1 MVVISLILSVLI
13 GVFAGSFFNNNESFT
28 KKLLIVSAGFL
39 IMICFQ
45 ELFPSIYSYK
55 NHDIGLYVIL
65 GVILQM
71 FLENLT
77 KGFEHGHIHHHEEEK
92 QQILPIALMIGLFIH
107 AFIEGIPL
115 ANDYRHGHG
124 FLDSYL
130 LGILVHNIPIS
141 FVLGAFLFNRK
152 KKKLIPMI
160 IVGLFSLSSPMGM
173 FLGKY
178 IDNSIHPY
186 FLALV
191 GGIFIHISSV
201 IIFES
206 NKNHKMDWQKI
217 ILVMFGISLAY
228 FSHLE
233 HHH

>member
-77 KGFEHGHIHHHEEEK
+77 KGFEHGS
-92 QQILPIALMIGLFIH
+92 G
-107 AFIEGIPL
+107 
-115 ANDYRHGHG
+115 
-124 FLDSYL
+124 ST
-130 LGILVHNIPIS
+130 
-141 FVLGAFLFNRK
+141 
-152 KKKLIPMI
+152 
-160 IVGLFSLSSPMGM
+160 
-173 FLGKY
+173 
-178 IDNSIHPY
+178 
-186 FLALV
+186 
-191 GGIFIHISSV
+191 
-201 IIFES
+201 
-206 NKNHKMDWQKI
+206 
-217 ILVMFGISLAY
+217 
-228 FSHLE
+228 
-233 HHH
+233 

>member
-115 ANDYRHGHG
+115 ANDHHHGHG

-152 KKKLIPMI
+152 KETYSYDYCGVIFAILSYGNVPREIYRQFYTSLFFG
-160 IVGLFSLSSPMGM
+160 VGRWNF
-173 FLGKY
+173 
-178 IDNSIHPY
+178 HTY
-186 FLALV
+186 FFCNYL
-191 GGIFIHISSV
+191 
-201 IIFES
+201 
-206 NKNHKMDWQKI
+206 
-217 ILVMFGISLAY
+217 
-228 FSHLE
+228 
-233 HHH
+233 